1 MNFFNKTRFLI
12 GAVILLTAI
21 NLAVLGTVGFH
32 FARFSKIQQPPLPN
46 EVQRTHFIAKEL
58 NLSLEQ
64 KEKFQNIRHQFR
76 IDEQSVKNE
85 ILENYRRT
93 MQELSKDSLNSK
105 TLDSLANE
113 IGRLHCK
120 HHQMTVEHFRKV
132 KGIATSPE
140 QQEHF
145 RRMFFRMMDRNQA
158 DRPRMMNRNQ
168 KDQPRMMRNEQRQ
181 INRKTNT
188 NSKK

>member
-21 NLAVLGTVGFH
+21 NLAVFGTVGFH

>member
-1 MNFFNKTRFLI
+1 MNFFNKTRILI

-21 NLAVLGTVGFH
+21 NLAVLGTIGFH
-32 FARFSKIQQPPLPN
+32 LVRISKTEQPPLPN
-46 EVQRTHFIAKEL
+46 DVQRTHFIAREL
-58 NLSLEQ
+58 NLSPEQ
-64 KEKFQNIRHQFR
+64 REKFQNIRHQFR
-76 IDEQSVKNE
+76 IEEQSVKDE
-85 ILENYRRT
+85 IRENYRRT
-93 MQELSKDSLNSK
+93 MLELSKDSINSK

>member
-46 EVQRTHFIAKEL
+46 DVQRTHFIAKEL